1 MNATYAFPFQSLI
14 ALVSLAVFKIPLAL
28 ELLEEASST
37 LASALEVL
45 DSAPFL
51 LNHQVV
57 LEMNAILVEAAKNL
71 SCNAS
76 LAICAWGVLVQIQKE
91 YAVSSQESKDL
102 RQSQRAVDS
111 FDALQA
117 SEADNPDSGRDQRRS
132 SPHRRSSIGSDT
144 SQHNTYF
151 EDISQKLWETMS
163 TGDDLVSFLAQ
174 SAVDNTRVF
183 DIVTSLALNFCTPF
197 GSDHFG
203 KLGLKM
209 RIMLLDLIRVT
220 LDWVGYQPELVQ
232 ATLAVLNG
240 SETYWNILKRH
251 REEPN
256 TEPASIFVNDDF
268 LMSRIYSVALSRFPY
283 ETLPFI
289 KLCKAL
295 ATIRLPQNLEYHPIQ
310 SLLEEMPSFTCVL
323 YEDCYGLGND
333 GDLKL
338 TKPLGMLPRS
348 DSSTQRLLGTTNSK
362 DLVLSKGRA
371 SVTTFNIP
379 EGTPGQSL
387 TENKPLV
394 VLWRY
399 QYSGLHYLGKIL
411 QIARDQKVLR
421 EGEEDNPM
429 REVVPE
435 IIGLITA
442 MLASI
447 SGSETPNRRSWTT
460 QDMARGIL
468 GEASNGL
475 DRNEDIVSIIFAIFE
490 QELYNRHTQIGEEDP
505 VNVLVECVQF
515 THALLPLLP
524 NRVWPFLGS
533 SGLLGLDGAESRLA
547 AVVTSTELPL
557 GRYSFLCGCIHL
569 FDALIEDSISH
580 ELLRKTSGA
589 APKRFRKTEIDK
601 NGVGITNTSMKKIL
615 LSYERIIIEV
625 FESNLNWRFNSL
637 EEKIVVNTMICN
649 SFNRILRYSFEVDD
663 NLNLSEKLVGFLA
676 PTTDHLVGVF
686 LSITTSDVSI
696 QPLLTLF
703 LDASLTPSSTLA
715 TEGIRQW
722 VTQTESAFQLATT
735 LVKVITYLQRHP
747 TRLENRLFDSTPILA
762 RIYAT
767 HLSYRLP
774 VVQLLE
780 ALVRCA
786 GSAGLQA
793 PSLLGHLG
801 QETAKLF
808 LDVLSMLDS
817 PLEDEDLAIA
827 IWRLSSAVVSNRQR
841 WVTIYLLTGSTPRDT
856 LKENDRCNNSVAHK
870 KRPILQIALDRLSNL
885 EGQTT
890 HVAVNIL
897 EFVSLSAD
905 YWPWVISEILHH
917 ATFTST
923 IVEYLGHQE
932 RATNDRT
939 SDDSKPNRIKITSL
953 ILDILAMCV
962 DHANQTGDQ
971 ALAKKIISQIPN
983 LMKRAVAIPDYNTSL
998 HSNLR
1003 RNFEA
1008 HFAGC
1013 TLSNFKRTK
1022 LERPF
1027 LGEDFYYDMKLA
1039 TKMLSHNP
1047 AWSGKRDQGF
1057 EKEFARANINLSVV
1071 DAQVVRLP

>member
-1 MNATYAFPFQSLI
+1 M
-14 ALVSLAVFKIPLAL
+14 FKIPLAL

-57 LEMNAILVEAAKNL
+57 LEMNAILVEAAKNV

-76 LAICAWGVLVQIQKE
+76 LAVCTWGVLVQIQKE

-117 SEADNPDSGRDQRRS
+117 SEADNHDNGRDQRRS

-151 EDISQKLWETMS
+151 EDISQKLWETMND
-163 TGDDLVSFLAQ
+163 GEDLVSFLAQ
-174 SAVDNTRVF
+174 SAVDHTRVF

-203 KLGLKM
+203 KPGLKM

-220 LDWVGYQPELVQ
+220 LDWVGYQPELLQ
-232 ATLAVLNG
+232 ATLAVLND
-240 SETYWNILKRH
+240 SETYWDILKRF
-251 REEPN
+251 REHPNAEPV
-256 TEPASIFVNDDF
+256 SIFVNDEF
-268 LMSRIYSVALSRFPY
+268 LMRRIYNVALSRFPY

-295 ATIRLPQNLEYHPIQ
+295 ATSRLPKDLENHPIQ

-348 DSSTQRLLGTTNSK
+348 DSPAQRLLGMTNSK
-362 DLVLSKGRA
+362 DLVLSNGRA

-379 EGTPGQSL
+379 QGTPGQSL

-399 QYSGLHYLGKIL
+399 QYSGLRYLGRLL
-411 QIARDQKVLR
+411 QIARDQKILR
-421 EGEEDNPM
+421 EGEEDNSM

-442 MLASI
+442 MLASV
-447 SGSETPNRRSWTT
+447 SGREPSNRLSWTT

-490 QELYNRHTQIGEEDP
+490 QELYNRHTQISEEDP
-505 VNVLVECVQF
+505 VNVLVVCIQF
-515 THALLPLLP
+515 THALLPILP

-580 ELLRKTSGA
+580 ELLRKTNGA
-589 APKRFRKTEIDK
+589 APKRFRKTETDK
-601 NGVGITNTSMKKIL
+601 NGVGVTDISMKKIL
-615 LSYERIIIEV
+615 LSYERIMMEV
-625 FESNLNWRFNSL
+625 FESNPNWRFNSL

-649 SFNRILRYSFEVDD
+649 SFDRILRCSFEVDD

-686 LSITTSDVSI
+686 LSKTTSDVSI

-703 LDASLTPSSTLA
+703 FDASLTPSSTLA
-715 TEGIRQW
+715 AKGIRQW
-722 VTQTESAFQLATT
+722 VTQTESAFHLATT
-735 LVKVITYLQRHP
+735 LVKVSTYLERNP
-747 TRLENRLFDSTPILA
+747 TPLENRFFEATPVLA
-762 RIYAT
+762 KVYAA
-767 HLSYRLP
+767 HVSYRLP

-786 GSAGLQA
+786 GRGELQP

-801 QETAKLF
+801 QGTAKLF
-808 LDVLSMLDS
+808 LEILSMLDS

-827 IWRLSSAVVSNRQR
+827 IWRLSSTVVSNRQR
-841 WVTIYLLTGSTPRDT
+841 WVAIYLLTGSTPRDT
-856 LKENDRCNNSVAHK
+856 LKENDRRNSCGIHK
-870 KRPILQIALDRLSNL
+870 RRPTLQIALDRLSNL
-885 EGQTT
+885 EGQNAT
-890 HVAVNIL
+890 VAVSML

-905 YWPWVISEILHH
+905 YWPWVIGEILHH

-923 IVEYLGHQE
+923 IVEYLGRQDS
-932 RATNDRT
+932 ATSNVT

-953 ILDILAMCV
+953 ILGILAMCV
-962 DHANQTGDQ
+962 GHANQNGDQ
-971 ALAKKIISQIPN
+971 ALAKKIIPQIRN

-1008 HFAGC
+1008 HFTGC

-1022 LERPF
+1022 LERPL
-1027 LGEDFYYDMKLA
+1027 LGEDFYYDMSLA

-1057 EKEFARANINLSVV
+1057 VKEFARANINLSVV
-1071 DAQVVRLP
+1071 DSQVVRLHRISFCIPTMS